1 MSQDMRF
8 LVVDDFP
15 MIRTM
20 LKKSLSDL
28 GYKNVMEAVDGLDA
42 FEKLQQAVSEQNLPR
57 VIFLD
62 WNMPRMTGIE
72 LITKCRSIPELSQ
85 VPIIMISA
93 ERDHK
98 NVVTALKAGANDYIL
113 KPFSPKTL
121 SDKLG
126 RLLESLPAAKAGNQ

>member
-1 MSQDMRF
+1 MNHSMRF

-28 GYKNVMEAVDGLDA
+28 GFRNVTDAFDGLDA
-42 FEKLQQAVSEQNLPR
+42 FEKLQQSLVEQKPYSA
-57 VIFLD
+57 IFLD

-72 LITKCRSIPELSQ
+72 LIDKCKENPELANI
-85 VPIIMISA
+85 PIIMISA

-98 NVVTALKAGANDYIL
+98 NVVTALKAGAVDYVL
-113 KPFSPKTL
+113 KPFSPKVL
-121 SDKLG
+121 ADKLN
-126 RLLESLPAAKAGNQ
+126 RLLETISAKAGNQ